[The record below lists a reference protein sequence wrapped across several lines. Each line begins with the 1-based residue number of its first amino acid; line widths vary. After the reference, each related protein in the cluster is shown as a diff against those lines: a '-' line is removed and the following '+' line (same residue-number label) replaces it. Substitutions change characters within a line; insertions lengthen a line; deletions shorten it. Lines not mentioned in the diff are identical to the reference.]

1 MRIRRLDLTRYGR
14 FTDHS
19 IDFGVPEAGRPDF
32 HLIVG
37 ANEAGK
43 STLTA
48 AVVDLLFGMGQ
59 RSPYGFLHGY
69 DGMQIG
75 AALELPSGEREV
87 VRVKRGARLR
97 DATGQA
103 IDEGILTAG
112 LSGIDRDAYRMMFCL
127 DEETL
132 RMGGESILASQGELG
147 QLLFSASAGLAA
159 FGQRLSKLQETV
171 DSFHKPRG
179 RSTELSA
186 FKARLDEL
194 KARKDA
200 INVLATTYAQLV
212 QERDDASVK
221 YEAALSERSKSKLR
235 LDEINRYLGVL
246 PDLVTLKALRL
257 DLSRVA
263 DVPQPPAAWSERLP
277 ELIGAEGRIKAAC
290 EIASA
295 NVERIRRERD
305 GIHVEQSL
313 VEAGPA
319 IDALRNGEARYVAA
333 LDIAKRESELAVIE
347 GNLKKLAE
355 RLDRAGEAPAKLVLP
370 ATLVG
375 KLRGLIDRRS
385 GLRERLQAASRECV
399 RASDALIAAKQVLAS
414 IDATEQDKALT
425 ARVRLM
431 LDQARASD
439 HSAREKAARRI
450 VIALQEKLT
459 EHLGQLGSGSGD
471 LDHLAAVDPPTT
483 DQIEDWRRRGEVIRQ
498 AVLKHSSDIESL
510 TDRTVELAATITSI
524 KAATGLVDDAAAR
537 TSRADRDDAWRTH
550 REALSDVTA
559 ASFETALRNDDG
571 ITEARLSQTSL
582 AADLRQVVQAE
593 ATTAA
598 KLRRAE
604 QLHTDTLALKAG
616 LDAEL
621 AAIFIAIGLPGD
633 ARLADLERWLMR
645 RASALE
651 TSAQIKAASA
661 DLRAAQDDGATQ
673 VERLT
678 ATLKSIGVAWSG
690 GGFES
695 LLVSLQTALDR
706 QTKLHSDLAHAAK
719 ALERGVTELTAR
731 QRDVAEAQAAQDD
744 WQQEWNAAVGSCWLS
759 EVPSP
764 LGPDEV
770 SQVLSV
776 LAEIPPLESERESLS
791 HRIAAMKR
799 DQDQFVQSVG
809 NVACSLQMPAAGQG
823 DKDPIKLAAEFRG
836 RLEMARSH
844 ERDRSSKEAEFER
857 AVIVNR
863 DALEELTLHQA
874 DVETYTSFFGVA
886 SLIEVSAKIDE
897 ANRRFDFQRQ
907 LKVLSSRIMAACR
920 TENLEAA
927 EAILAEFDQAALEA
941 EAATLASWLEGQDRE
956 AHELHARHLQ
966 ADQAL
971 SAIGGDDAVARLDE
985 ERRTAL
991 VELEEKAVQYA
1002 RLKLGIAAAQQ
1013 ALQIY
1018 RDTHRTSMLQHAS
1031 DAYRMITKGAYSG
1044 LSTQPNGDKE
1054 ILLGVVAGGGSKLAT
1069 EMSTGARAQL
1079 YLALRIAGYHEFA
1092 KTRPSLPFI
1101 ADDILETFDN
1111 FRSEESCRLFA
1122 EMAKTGQ
1129 VIVATHHHHLIEI
1142 SRRACPAV
1150 TVHQLEM

>member
-14 FTDHS
+14 FTNHS
-19 IDFGVPEAGRPDF
+19 IDFGAPEAGKPDF

-48 AVVDLLFGMGQ
+48 AIVDLLFGMGQ

-97 DATGQA
+97 DASGQA

-112 LSGIDRDAYRMMFCL
+112 LSGIDREAYRMMFCL

-159 FGQRLSKLQETV
+159 FGQRLSKLQEIV
-171 DSFHKPRG
+171 DAFHKPRG

-194 KARKDA
+194 KARKEA
-200 INVLATTYAQLV
+200 INVLATTHAQLV
-212 QERDDASVK
+212 LDRDDASAK

-235 LDEINRYLGVL
+235 FDEINRYLGVL
-246 PDLVTLKALRL
+246 PDLVALKGLRL
-257 DLSRVA
+257 DLSA
-263 DVPQPPAAWSERLP
+263 LAEVPQPPAAWAERLP

-295 NVERIRRERD
+295 NVDRIRRERD
-305 GIHVEQSL
+305 GIQIEQVL
-313 VEAGPA
+313 IDAGPA
-319 IDALRNGEARYVAA
+319 IDALRNSEARYVAA
-333 LDIAKRESELAVIE
+333 LDISKRESELAVIE
-347 GNLKKLAE
+347 GNLKKISE
-355 RLDRAGEAPAKLVLP
+355 RLDHAGELPAKLVLP

-385 GLRERLQAASRECV
+385 GLRERLQAASRECI
-399 RASDALIAAKQVLAS
+399 RASDALSAAKQVLAS
-414 IDATEQDKALT
+414 LDATDQDEVLA
-425 ARVRLM
+425 ARVRLA

-439 HSAREKAARRI
+439 HAAREKAALR
-450 VIALQEKLT
+450 VIIGLQDKLK
-459 EHLGQLGSGSGD
+459 EQLNQLGSWNGD
-471 LDHLAAVDPPTT
+471 LDQLAAMKAPTT
-483 DQIEDWRRRGEVIRQ
+483 HQIEDWRRRGEVIRQ
-498 AVLKHSSDIESL
+498 ASVKHASDIESL
-510 TDRTVELAATITSI
+510 TDRMVELAATITSI
-524 KAATGLVDDAAAR
+524 KAATGLVDDATAR
-537 TSRADRDDAWRTH
+537 TSRVDRDDAWRTH
-550 REALSDVTA
+550 REVLSEATA
-559 ASFETALRNDDG
+559 AVFEAALRNDDG
-571 ITEARLSQTSL
+571 ITETRLSQTSL
-582 AADLRQVVQAE
+582 AADLRQAVQAE

-621 AAIFIAIGLPGD
+621 AATFIVIGLPSD
-633 ARLADLERWLMR
+633 AHVADLERLLMR

-651 TSAQIKAASA
+651 ISAQIEVASA
-661 DLRAAQDDGATQ
+661 DLRTAQEDGAAH
-673 VERLT
+673 VERL
-678 ATLKSIGVAWSG
+678 AAALKSIGVLPSENEFAN
-690 GGFES
+690 
-695 LLVSLQTALDR
+695 LLVGLQTAIDR
-706 QTKLHSDLAHAAK
+706 RTTLRSELSHAAK
-719 ALERGVTELTAR
+719 SLEQSVTELATR

-744 WQQEWNAAVGSCWLS
+744 WQQEWDVTVKSCWLS

-770 SQVLSV
+770 SQVLNV

-799 DQDQFVQSVG
+799 DQDQFIQAVSSV
-809 NVACSLQMPAAGQG
+809 ASSLQIPA
-823 DKDPIKLAAEFRG
+823 DEDDPVKLAADLRR
-836 RLEMARSH
+836 RLETARSH
-844 ERDRSSKEAEFER
+844 ERDRRSKTAELER

-863 DALEELTLHQA
+863 DALEELTLHRA
-874 DVETYTSFFGVA
+874 DVETHTSFFGVA
-886 SLIEVSAKIDE
+886 SLMEVSAKIDE
-897 ANRRFDFQRQ
+897 ANRRSELERQ
-907 LKVLSSRIMAACR
+907 LKVLSSRITAACR
-920 TENLEAA
+920 TETLEAA
-927 EAILAEFDQAALEA
+927 EAILAEFEQTGLEA
-941 EAATLASWLEGQDRE
+941 EAASLASRLEGQDRE

-966 ADQAL
+966 ADRAL
-971 SAIGGDDAVARLDE
+971 AAIGGDDAVARLDE
-985 ERRTAL
+985 ERRTVL

-1002 RLKLGIAAAQQ
+1002 RLKLGIAAAHQ

-1031 DAYRMITKGAYSG
+1031 DAYRTITMSAYSG
-1044 LSTQPNGDKE
+1044 LATQPNGDKE
-1054 ILLGVVAGGGSKLAT
+1054 ILLGVMAGGGSKLAT

-1101 ADDILETFDN
+1101 ADDILETFDD
-1111 FRSEESCRLFA
+1111 FRSEEACRLFGG
-1122 EMAKTGQ
+1122 MATSGQ
-1129 VIVATHHHHLIEI
+1129 VIVATHHHHLIDI
-1142 SRRACPAV
+1142 ALRACSDV
-1150 TVHQLEM
+1150 TVHQLVFQ